1 MEGSKF
7 ANDLNGAQHFL
18 LSNHFRMSQANKAT
32 TPARTIKALGG
43 GGGRGGGGS
52 RGRQR
57 GNGNKGKGDRSGNTG
72 YKGTILKSYINLD
85 NNTWYN
91 LMAQKQADS
100 VNKLCAEKA
109 RSAAALGQ
117 KQDASDDDASV
128 ASTAKNDGAQF
139 GREGKKGKRK
149 RG

>member
-1 MEGSKF
+1 MVVVAVAAEADNAEMETKE
-7 ANDLNGAQHFL
+7 
-18 LSNHFRMSQANKAT
+18 
-32 TPARTIKALGG
+32 
-43 GGGRGGGGS
+43 
-52 RGRQR
+52 
-57 GNGNKGKGDRSGNTG
+57 
-72 YKGTILKSYINLD
+72 KGTVREIQDTRVQSLKAILTWIT